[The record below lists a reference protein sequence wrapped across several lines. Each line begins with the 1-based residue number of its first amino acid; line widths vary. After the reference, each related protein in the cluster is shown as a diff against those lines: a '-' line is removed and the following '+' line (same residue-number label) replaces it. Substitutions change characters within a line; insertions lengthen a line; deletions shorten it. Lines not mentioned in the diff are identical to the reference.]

1 MKNFNAFQSTGKR
14 IDLRQLKENQI
25 EIDSIAYLDGAT
37 VQQLFNISASTLY
50 RMRKN
55 DRIPYTQFGR
65 LYLYPVPFFTQSLH
79 NTMKNKHLL

>member
-65 LYLYPVPFFTQSLH
+65 LYLYPCRSLPKAC
-79 NTMKNKHLL
+79 TTP